1 MAAEDSDLMQE
12 DPSDVPGL
20 SALRQWRR
28 NATDASMAIGQTSTP
43 SPADV
48 TRAYTNTV
56 PSSDDTAALKA
67 SAERTTGLMPQL
79 RSWLNLQR
87 DDSLV
92 IEDPAKRG
100 NIVVETVIVLGVS
113 LGASAIWSI
122 LQILDLLTR
131 PAPLGSQTV
140 AINNS
145 VTPDRP
151 WLDLSNQ
158 LAYIVLT
165 LVPVVLALYL
175 LSTVRRPDVGAFR
188 VMGLTK
194 SFIGRDLVLG
204 IAMAAGVGIPGLG
217 LYAAARALGMNVT
230 IAAGNLAS
238 NWWTIPVY
246 ILLAAMNGVLEEVVM
261 IGYLFT
267 RWTQRG
273 LGPWKVIIISALI
286 RGSYHLYQG
295 FGGFIGNAIMGIIFG
310 WIFMRTK
317 RVLPLI
323 VAHTI
328 LDIVSFIGYALLA
341 PVWGWLK

>member
-1 MAAEDSDLMQE
+1 MAAEDPDLTQE
-12 DPSDVPGL
+12 DSSDIPGL
-20 SALRQWRR
+20 GALRQWRR
-28 NATDASMAIGQTSTP
+28 DATDASMSIQRAAEPAPIDLTRTLGDTTP
-43 SPADV
+43 PPIDAAPPEPAP
-48 TRAYTNTV
+48 A
-56 PSSDDTAALKA
+56 
-67 SAERTTGLMPQL
+67 LMPRL
-79 RSWLNLQR
+79 REWLNLQR

-100 NIVVETVIVLGVS
+100 SIVAETVIVLGVS

-122 LQILDLLTR
+122 LQIIDLLTR

-140 AINNS
+140 SINNS

-158 LAYIVLT
+158 MAYIVLT
-165 LVPVVLALYL
+165 LVPVVLAFYL
-175 LSTVRRPDVGAFR
+175 LSTVRRPADGPMR
-188 VMGLTK
+188 VMGLAKAT
-194 SFIGRDLVLG
+194 IPRDVVLG

-246 ILLAAMNGVLEEVVM
+246 VLLAAMNGVLEEVVM
-261 IGYLFT
+261 VGYLFT

-273 LGPWKVIIISALI
+273 LGPWKVIVLSALI

-295 FGGFIGNAIMGIIFG
+295 FGGFIGNAIMGMLFG

-328 LDIVSFIGYALLA
+328 LDIVSFVGYALLA